1 MPVRRDADGKL
12 VHEPTRQV
20 RQPKQT
26 GGAPPRAD
34 PAGAGQR
41 AGDVSRQPETKET
54 WAPDLLPTTPVGGG
68 SGSSGGRHDVPIT
81 GRYDVPTTPVRK
93 PSDPD
98 GERTRVFR
106 RRERPAGQD
115 AVFDDPMDDPPVGW
129 LVVVDGPGKGR
140 VATLGTGVNSIGR
153 DQSERVALDYGDM
166 RISRTH
172 HATIT
177 YDPRGRKFYV
187 QHGGGKNLTYVG
199 DEPVLAPRELPPLA
213 QVQMGDTVL
222 RFVPLC
228 DAGFSWDD
236 ESDDD

>member
-26 GGAPPRAD
+26 DGASTSAD

-41 AGDVSRQPETKET
+41 AVDVSTAGNQGS
-54 WAPDLLPTTPVGGG
+54 WASDLLPTTPVGGG
-68 SGSSGGRHDVPIT
+68 ASVGGSSRGSSG
-81 GRYDVPTTPVRK
+81 GRYDVPTTPVRT

-115 AVFDDPMDDPPVGW
+115 VAFDDPMDDPPVGW

-153 DQSERVALDYGDM
+153 DQSERVALDYGDV
-166 RISRTH
+166 RISRAH

-199 DEPVLAPRELPPLA
+199 DAPVLAPRELPPLA

>member
-34 PAGAGQR
+34 PAGTGQR
-41 AGDVSRQPETKET
+41 AVDVPNSRTKGT
-54 WAPDLLPTTPVGGG
+54 WAHDLLPTTPVGGG

-115 AVFDDPMDDPPVGW
+115 AAFDDPMDDPPVGW